1 MVKRSLTIL
10 DNFRHK
16 IIRKSVKYNKANI
29 TNKNGIKTTT
39 KNPQITGK

>member
-16 IIRKSVKYNKANI
+16 IIRKIAKYNKVNI

-39 KNPQITGK
+39 KNPQIIGE